1 MKRLITTQMLLAI
14 GMMATAQVKTPVT
27 EFNLAGPYAISAPF
41 AIDTVDVQGKK
52 FDPVSA
58 PIDPYTYNGI

>member
-14 GMMATAQVKTPVT
+14 GMMAAAQVKTPVV
-27 EFNLAGPYAISAPF
+27 EFNLAGPYAVNAPF

-52 FDPVSA
+52 FDPNSMLGSIA
-58 PIDPYTYNGI
+58 LTSQ